1 MFLLNY
7 LVWEY
12 ANNVINTLFDRI
24 GKIKKYYKQTFLN
37 ITNIFFALK
46 NKFTMGIL
54 SYIKSI
60 ILGKEET
67 TQNNQTLPA
76 DTKVVV
82 EVSET
87 KVEEPKV
94 EVIEEK
100 LPEVITENP
109 VVNEVKEV
117 DPNKGPKSSSKK
129 RPSPKKKST
138 KLENK
143 TEKPKKSKNTKK

>member
-1 MFLLNY
+1 
-7 LVWEY
+7 
-12 ANNVINTLFDRI
+12 
-24 GKIKKYYKQTFLN
+24 
-37 ITNIFFALK
+37 
-46 NKFTMGIL
+46 MGIL

-60 ILGKEET
+60 FLGKEET

-117 DPNKGPKSSSKK
+117 DPNKGPKSSPKK
-129 RPSPKKKST
+129 RPSPRKKST